1 MLAFGEPNYKDLIQK
16 TTLEAVTSNTITKNT
31 KLISE
36 IEQIKK
42 IGFALD
48 MEENEVG
55 LICVAVPVFNRNNE
69 FIAAISNSGPTA
81 RFNESKIQ
89 NYTDVLKE
97 TANKLKLI
105 FN

>member
-1 MLAFGEPNYKDLIQK
+1 MSDNPLFQPIKLGPLSLPNRIVMAPMTRTFSPGNKTNDLV
-16 TTLEAVTSNTITKNT
+16 EAYY
-31 KLISE
+31 
-36 IEQIKK
+36 
-42 IGFALD
+42 ARRA
-48 MEENEVG
+48 ENEVG

-97 TANKLKLI
+97 TANQLKLI